1 MMNYSWHWGVLV
13 ESPYLGWLGWGILI
27 TMMISLVSWV
37 IALTIGTG
45 VGVLHSLKNRKIRL
59 LTGTYISIFR
69 NIQLLLQMFIWFFVV
84 PELLPSTIGMW
95 LKRGL
100 PHPEVITAIVE
111 LGDRKGTRLNYSN

>member
-45 VGVLHSLKNRKIRL
+45 VGVLHNLKNLKIRL

-69 NIQLLLQMFIWFFVV
+69 NIPLLLRSEERRVGKECV
-84 PELLPSTIGMW
+84 STCRYRW
-95 LKRGL
+95 S
-100 PHPEVITAIVE
+100 PYH
-111 LGDRKGTRLNYSN
+111 

>member
-1 MMNYSWHWGVLV
+1 MSSTLSPSLTKTNEGQQHGCIEGAMMNYSWHWGVLV

-45 VGVLHSLKNRKIRL
+45 VGVLHSLTNRKIRL

-69 NIQLLLQMFIWFFVV
+69 HIPLLLPMCIWFFFV
-84 PELLPSTIGMW
+84 
-95 LKRGL
+95 
-100 PHPEVITAIVE
+100 H
-111 LGDRKGTRLNYSN
+111 